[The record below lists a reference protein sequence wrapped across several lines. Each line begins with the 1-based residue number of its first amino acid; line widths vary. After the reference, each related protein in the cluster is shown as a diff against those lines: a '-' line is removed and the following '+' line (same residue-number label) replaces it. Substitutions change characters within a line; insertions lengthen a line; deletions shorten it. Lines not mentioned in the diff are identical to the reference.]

1 MWTLPN
7 ILAGSM
13 TMTNHN
19 KPEVLRV
26 IERAKLELQYTRS
39 ILRTCIDDPELG
51 NEVSTVL
58 SRCSDTIGE
67 IELLIARIR
76 K

>member
-1 MWTLPN
+1 
-7 ILAGSM
+7 M
-13 TMTNHN
+13 TMTADR
-19 KPEVLRV
+19 PEVIRV
-26 IERAKLELQYTRS
+26 IERAKLELLYTRS

-51 NEVSTVL
+51 NDVSAVL

>member
-1 MWTLPN
+1 MVN
-7 ILAGSM
+7 DKAEI
-13 TMTNHN
+13 
-19 KPEVLRV
+19 LRV
-26 IERAKLELQYTRS
+26 VERARIELLYTRS
-39 ILRTCIDDPELG
+39 ILRTSMDDPKLG
-51 NEVSTVL
+51 NEVSAVL

>member
-1 MWTLPN
+1 MMIHSKLD
-7 ILAGSM
+7 
-13 TMTNHN
+13 
-19 KPEVLRV
+19 VLRV
-26 IERAKLELQYTRS
+26 VERARIELLYTRS

-51 NEVSTVL
+51 NDVSGVL

-67 IELLIARIR
+67 IELLIAKIR

>member
-1 MWTLPN
+1 
-7 ILAGSM
+7 M
-13 TMTNHN
+13 TRD
-19 KPEVLRV
+19 KVEVLRV
-26 IERAKLELQYTRS
+26 VERARIELLYTRS

-51 NEVSTVL
+51 NEVSTLL

-67 IELLIARIR
+67 IELLIERIR